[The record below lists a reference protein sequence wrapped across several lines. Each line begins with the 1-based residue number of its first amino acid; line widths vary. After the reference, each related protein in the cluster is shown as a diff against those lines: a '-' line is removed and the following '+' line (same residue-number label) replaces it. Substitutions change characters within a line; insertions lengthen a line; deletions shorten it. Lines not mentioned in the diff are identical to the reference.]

1 MRLIFGTRQFKED
14 DEPITLSELGLI
26 QSSTV
31 VIVVRFP
38 GGGSEKN
45 IYADCIFDNTN

>member
-1 MRLIFGTRQFKED
+1 MRLIFVKKEISNL
-14 DEPITLSELGLI
+14 DESITLSELGLI
-26 QSSTV
+26 DSSTV
-31 VIVVRFP
+31 ILVVRFH